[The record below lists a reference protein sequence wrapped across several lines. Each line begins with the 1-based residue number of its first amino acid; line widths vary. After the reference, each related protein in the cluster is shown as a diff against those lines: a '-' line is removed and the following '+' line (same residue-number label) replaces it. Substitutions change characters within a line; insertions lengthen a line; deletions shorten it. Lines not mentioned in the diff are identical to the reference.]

1 MLTDQTSDTH
11 TSQHHNVAFAI
22 SDPLN
27 RTQNV
32 STTRIQQH
40 CSVILLFH
48 DFHNK
53 IQGFFVS
60 TQHGIKRMDT
70 TMDVDKLNLVGVVMD
85 NICSSRFMNMKA
97 SDW

>member
-60 TQHGIKRMDT
+60 TQHGIKKGWTPHGRRQAQLGM
-70 TMDVDKLNLVGVVMD
+70 VIDKIVEFQIYQHKKV
-85 NICSSRFMNMKA
+85 S
-97 SDW
+97 